1 MAGYGQDVPAT
12 WNLYVDVTD
21 DVDSVVQSVVIVL
34 DRVAVVVE
42 LDS

>member
-1 MAGYGQDVPAT
+1 M
-12 WNLYVDVTD
+12 DVTD